1 MSSFS
6 IKAGLSA
13 LAILFASSTA
23 YADDLLRI
31 ALVTGTSSIAI
42 ADDQGFFT
50 KHGIKLEITSLATGT
65 ETIAA
70 VVGGSSDIAYADTF
84 AGVNAIHNGFDI
96 RLVAGANHTS
106 QSVNYLVRAD
116 SDIQS
121 VEDLKGRKLGLGAV
135 PFFRVFA
142 NKLLESHG
150 IAPSDVD
157 FTLIRQTPALAET
170 LENGA
175 VDAIQSNGFL
185 VTYAN
190 DGIGDGYNFRTIV
203 DPRTANYQNPDAVQA
218 GWWTSAEW
226 AEANPELAVKFADAY
241 REFAAW
247 YTALD
252 LDARID
258 IAEKFD
264 RTDFRALAAGD
275 DEKLNNLAFLST
287 ARYVSAP
294 VNVTATQEWIASG
307 VAAAPEQV
315 PENVDISK
323 YLLPSAQ

>member
-1 MSSFS
+1 MSSFTL
-6 IKAGLSA
+6 KAGLSA
-13 LAILFASSTA
+13 LAILLASSTA
-23 YADDLLRI
+23 FADDLVRI
-31 ALVTGTSSIAI
+31 ALVSGTSSIAI
-42 ADDQGFFT
+42 AEDQGFFA
-50 KHGIKLEITSLATGT
+50 KHGIKLEVTALATGT

-106 QSVNYLVRAD
+106 QSFNYLVRAD
-116 SDIQS
+116 SDIQG

-142 NKLLESHG
+142 NKLLESNS
-150 IAPSDVD
+150 IDPSEVE

-175 VDAIQSNGFL
+175 VDVIQSNGFQ
-185 VTYAN
+185 VTYSN
-190 DGIGDGYNFRTIV
+190 DGIGEGYNFRAIV
-203 DPRTANYQNPDAVQA
+203 DPRTSNYQNPEAVQA

-226 AEANPELAVKFADAY
+226 ANANPELAAKFGDAY

-247 YTALD
+247 YTAQD
-252 LDARID
+252 LDTRIAL
-258 IAEKFD
+258 AEKFD
-264 RTDFRALAAGD
+264 RVDFRALSAGD
-275 DEKLNNLAFLST
+275 DEKLHNLAFLST
-287 ARYVSAP
+287 ARYVAGP
-294 VNVTATQEWIASG
+294 VDVAATQEWIASG

-315 PENVDISK
+315 LENVDISK

>member
-1 MSSFS
+1 MSSILS
-6 IKAGLSA
+6 KAGLSA
-13 LAILFASSTA
+13 LSILLASTA
-23 YADDLLRI
+23 VHADDLVRI

-42 ADDQGFFT
+42 ADDQGFFA
-50 KHGIKLEITSLATGT
+50 KHGITLEITSLATGT

-116 SDIQS
+116 SDIEG
-121 VEDLKGRKLGLGAV
+121 VEDFKGRKLGLGAV

-142 NKLLESHG
+142 NKLLESND
-150 IAPSDVD
+150 IDPSEVD

-175 VDAIQSNGFL
+175 VDIIQSNGFL
-185 VTYAN
+185 VTYSN
-190 DGIGDGYNFRTIV
+190 DGIGEGYDFRAVV
-203 DPRTANYQNPDAVQA
+203 DPRTANYQSPEAVQA
-218 GWWTSAEW
+218 GWWTSAER
-226 AEANPELAVKFADAY
+226 AEANPEVIAKFGAAY

-247 YTALD
+247 YAEQD
-252 LDARID
+252 LDTRIELAD
-258 IAEKFD
+258 KFD
-264 RTDFRALAAGD
+264 RVDFRALADGD

-287 ARYVSAP
+287 ARYVAGP
-294 VNVTATQEWIASG
+294 VDVAATQEWIASG
-307 VAAAPEQV
+307 VEAAPEQV
-315 PENVDISK
+315 LENIDISK